1 MENPATIASPEVG
14 SSSPQSM
21 RIVVVFPA
29 PFAPKNPYISPFS
42 TSKDME
48 STATKS
54 PKVFCRFFA
63 LTLCCMELLVLC
75 SLFSVLC
82 SLFSVLCSL
91 FETKQR
97 TKNTEQRTQNIEQS
111 LRLYP
116 LHKNILHARRYA
128 PHRNLAAYPAA
139 KIVSCGIVGKYHMEP
154 LSQLLPVLNIFAVF
168 YGFQYQM
175 FFAFACHFNNH
186 PV

>member
-21 RIVVVFPA
+21 RRVVVFPA

-82 SLFSVLCSL
+82 SLFSVRNQ
-91 FETKQR
+91 TKNKEHR
-97 TKNTEQRTQNIEQS
+97 TKKTEHRTIFT
-111 LRLYP
+111 
-116 LHKNILHARRYA
+116 
-128 PHRNLAAYPAA
+128 
-139 KIVSCGIVGKYHMEP
+139 P
-154 LSQLLPVLNIFAVF
+154 LSSPQK
-168 YGFQYQM
+168 
-175 FFAFACHFNNH
+175 H
-186 PV
+186 PPRSPLCASP